1 MDILGR
7 RFSIFGGEGE
17 AGPADAVSPEA
28 QANLEQASAK
38 LEECM
43 RIIMKLKSRLQKT
56 EQALKVKTIENE
68 ALNEA
73 LDRQNEIIVELY
85 DERDKARNALQ
96 SMQEQEESLASSD
109 SSSDLGDN
117 PASPEAST
125 DSEVSETSS
134 KKRLQMLKQQVADI
148 EAQKIAEVPQ
158 PCGRCECAEVILQA
172 WFEQLQVTRELD
184 AELAATIAG
193 PVGLADESCKASEP
207 CSHTEYALGEDAGLV
222 DDAEMTTHDDCELI
236 CEYEQPWQHASSKA
250 AASTPSFWATELL
263 HEWAATVQVA

>member
-17 AGPADAVSPEA
+17 AVPVDGVSPEA

-38 LEECM
+38 LEDCM

-56 EQALKVKTIENE
+56 EQALKAKTIENE

-85 DERDKARNALQ
+85 DERDKARSALQ

-117 PASPEAST
+117 SASPEAST
-125 DSEVSETSS
+125 DSEVTETTS
-134 KKRLQMLKQQVADI
+134 KKRLQMLKQQVAEI
-148 EAQKIAEVPQ
+148 EESKITEVPQ

-172 WFEQLQVTRELD
+172 WLEQLHVSRELD
-184 AELAATIAG
+184 TELAATIAG
-193 PVGLADESCKASEP
+193 PVCLIDESCKPLAP
-207 CSHTEYALGEDAGLV
+207 CGPTEYVLGEETGPV
-222 DDAEMTTHDDCELI
+222 DNEEVSIHDDCELV
-236 CEYEQPWQHASSKA
+236 CEYEQPWQHASSKVA
-250 AASTPSFWATELL
+250 APAPKLWATELL
-263 HEWAATVQVA
+263 HQWAATVEVA